1 MIKKRIA
8 AGVLGVSLVAAALTG
23 CSGTKESSSAAA
35 DQPIT
40 VKNCG
45 VETKFTTH
53 PKKVVSMGVTGLA
66 YLFAAGA
73 EKSIVGRANE
83 WGEEPPAWIG
93 KKADGIKVLSTES
106 ISMEALMKLKPDLAY
121 G

>member
-1 MIKKRIA
+1 MIKKRIV
-8 AGVLGVSLVAAALTG
+8 AGALGACLAVAALTG
-23 CSGTKESSSAAA
+23 CSGTKDSSNAAA
-35 DQPIT
+35 DEPLT

-83 WGEEPPAWIG
+83 WGEEPPSWIG
-93 KKADGIKVLSTES
+93 KQTES
-106 ISMEALMKLKPDLAY
+106 KCCQRNPFLWKHS
-121 G
+121 